1 MTCREMEHRI
11 AGLIDGSLAEG
22 ERERVEAHLQSCED
36 CRRALAELKASDA
49 LVKRLEEVEP
59 PPWLKTRVM
68 ARVRE
73 ESKGKERV
81 IRRLF
86 FPLHVKLPIQ
96 ALATV
101 LVAVAAWNVY
111 KAGEPDFRQ
120 AAFPPAAVREAPK
133 AEVPQPPPPAAEAA
147 KGQAIPPIREKKA
160 FSPPPAAVEDR
171 GRRTVD
177 PAREKETAD
186 TAVPAA
192 KPERTASVTGTSKDE
207 VASRGAG
214 AVTRPETDS
223 AARAAASEQRQKTLN
238 APVGVLPGES
248 AKREAAPAAAAPM
261 LSAAVGPA
269 PRLDI
274 TLRTHDP
281 LSAAS
286 EVEELLRNIG
296 ARSVERK
303 TRDGGVTLTARIRP
317 ESLEALREKLK
328 SLGQVRENV
337 QASPRPG
344 ASLAIRLDIRSE

>member
-1 MTCREMEHRI
+1 MTCRDMEPWI

-22 ERERVEAHLQSCED
+22 EKERVEAHLQSCGD

-49 LVKRLEEVEP
+49 QLKALGEVEP
-59 PPWLKTRVM
+59 PPWLKARVM

-73 ESKGKERV
+73 EPQERESAF
-81 IRRLF
+81 RRLF
-86 FPLHVKLPIQ
+86 FPLHIKVPIQ

-101 LVAVAAWNVY
+101 LIAVAAWNVY
-111 KAGEPDFRQ
+111 RTGESDFRQ
-120 AAFPPAAVREAPK
+120 AAPPPAAVQEAPK
-133 AEVPQPPPPAAEAA
+133 AEAPHAPPPAAEAA
-147 KGQAIPPIREKKA
+147 KGESIPAIREKKA
-160 FSPPPAAVEDR
+160 FAPPPAAGEGLGVQQAQPIRVADKPAATE
-171 GRRTVD
+171 
-177 PAREKETAD
+177 PAKPSEAARE
-186 TAVPAA
+186 AA
-192 KPERTASVTGTSKDE
+192 LPRKDE
-207 VASRGAG
+207 EALKGAG
-214 AVTRPETDS
+214 TMSRPETDS
-223 AARAAASEQRQKTLN
+223 AARVLAPEQKPKALK
-238 APVGVLPGES
+238 APVGAVPKEA
-248 AKREAAPAAAAPM
+248 AKRDEAPAAAPM
-261 LSAAVGPA
+261 LSAAVEPA